1 MQLPPV
7 DRTVNGYVGPDLQPA
22 AGGGGTPP
30 RASRAETAA
39 IQQSDAVQ
47 GGPSVKVE
55 LSAEI
60 DEIIKIEKARS
71 KADEDAKTKTA
82 PTVTA
87 ADLKAQNIGFGNPAP
102 ADGGGST
109 ASVSAAT
116 GTPQAG
122 KVDGVNK
129 NEAPAVAAKYAATGQ
144 APGPDRPSTTG
155 DATSKDWTVKP
166 KTEEPKPPEPPKE
179 PISKKLLE
187 FLQSLWRA
195 GGNAID
201 VAQGT
206 NDILNPPNKQ
216 SDSPLTYA
224 DPSSKK
230 TTGV

>member
-87 ADLKAQNIGFGNPAP
+87 ADLKVQNIGFANTPPA
-102 ADGGGST
+102 AGGSV
-109 ASVSAAT
+109 AGGDGVS
-116 GTPQAG
+116 GTQQAG
-122 KVDGVNK
+122 KVDGINK

-155 DATSKDWTVKP
+155 DANSKDWTVKP
-166 KTEEPKPPEPPKE
+166 KAEEAKPPEPPKE

>member
-1 MQLPPV
+1 
-7 DRTVNGYVGPDLQPA
+7 VNGYVGPDLQPA

-47 GGPSVKVE
+47 AGPSAKVE

-60 DEIIKIEKARS
+60 DQIIKIEKART

-82 PTVTA
+82 ANVTA
-87 ADLKAQNIGFGNPAP
+87 ADLKAQNIGFGNPPP
-102 ADGGGST
+102 ADGGST
-109 ASVSAAT
+109 AGTGAAT
-116 GTPQAG
+116 SAQQAG

-129 NEAPAVAAKYAATGQ
+129 NDAPAVAAKYAATGQ

-166 KTEEPKPPEPPKE
+166 KSEEPKPPEPPKE

-206 NDILNPPNKQ
+206 NDILNPANKQ

>member
-60 DEIIKIEKARS
+60 DEIIRIEKARS

-87 ADLKAQNIGFGNPAP
+87 ADLKAQNIGFANTPPA
-102 ADGGGST
+102 AGGSVEGVDG
-109 ASVSAAT
+109 VSAT
-116 GTPQAG
+116 QQAG
-122 KVDGVNK
+122 KIDGVDK
-129 NEAPAVAAKYAATGQ
+129 NDAPAVAAKYAATGQ
-144 APGPDRPSTTG
+144 AAGPDRPSTTG

-166 KTEEPKPPEPPKE
+166 KSEEPKPPEPPKE

-206 NDILNPPNKQ
+206 NDVLNPPNKQ

>member
-87 ADLKAQNIGFGNPAP
+87 ADLKVQNIGFANTPPA
-102 ADGGGST
+102 AGSSVAGGDG
-109 ASVSAAT
+109 VS
-116 GTPQAG
+116 GTHQAG
-122 KVDGVNK
+122 KVDGINK

-155 DATSKDWTVKP
+155 DANSKDWTVKP